1 MASNNH
7 DLQQFRKLRAQA
19 APKNLR
25 LAERSEHFRDFST
38 TELLQYTAAQ
48 TIQCQQTLEQGLTG
62 LLAQAEEERLRLEEA
77 QDDLLAQDLPSI

>member
-7 DLQQFRKLRAQA
+7 DLQQFRKPRAQA

-25 LAERSEHFRDFST
+25 LAERAEQFRDFST

-62 LLAQAEEERLRLEEA
+62 LLA
-77 QDDLLAQDLPSI
+77 